1 MFKELVSSVRAY
13 GRALALVRELNL
25 WGYVLIPVLISLV
38 LAVGIGLT
46 AWGIS
51 DNIGHLLTSW
61 YPWEAGKGVVESIAS
76 VFGGLLVAALGFILY
91 KTLVMI
97 LAGPFMSPLAEKV
110 EDHLTGRKSGN
121 PFTFPQFT
129 SDLVR
134 GIRIALRNVIREL
147 SLTMLLLLLGL
158 IPLFSP
164 FVAILIFIVQS
175 YYAGFGN
182 MDLTLERHY
191 RVRGSVDFVHRHR
204 GIALGN
210 GLVFM
215 GILFTGIGFLFA
227 PPLGT
232 IAATVETVKHLDDV
246 PLREES
252 SLV

>member
-97 LAGPFMSPLAEKV
+97 LAGPFMSPLAEKSRRSFDRTKV
-110 EDHLTGRKSGN
+110 G
-121 PFTFPQFT
+121 
-129 SDLVR
+129 
-134 GIRIALRNVIREL
+134 
-147 SLTMLLLLLGL
+147 
-158 IPLFSP
+158 
-164 FVAILIFIVQS
+164 
-175 YYAGFGN
+175 
-182 MDLTLERHY
+182 
-191 RVRGSVDFVHRHR
+191 
-204 GIALGN
+204 
-210 GLVFM
+210 
-215 GILFTGIGFLFA
+215 
-227 PPLGT
+227 
-232 IAATVETVKHLDDV
+232 
-246 PLREES
+246 
-252 SLV
+252 